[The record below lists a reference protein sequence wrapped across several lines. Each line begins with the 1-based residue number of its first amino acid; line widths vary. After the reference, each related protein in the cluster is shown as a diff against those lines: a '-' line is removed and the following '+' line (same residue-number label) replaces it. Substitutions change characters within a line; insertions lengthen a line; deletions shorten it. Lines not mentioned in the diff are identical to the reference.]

1 MGLSH
6 KPTYRV
12 EADGNDITEAIRENL
27 ISLTITDEAGV
38 KSDSLAI
45 SLHDRGYKLPKAGGQ
60 LKVWLGYGQAATFM
74 GLYVSDEISLSGPPD
89 KMDIKAAGAPQEKSA
104 AYSHLQTQK
113 TRSWLPQTIGAL
125 VATVSADHGLDPAVA
140 SDLSSVGLPH
150 IDQINESDMHLLTR
164 IAADHDAIAKANGG
178 KLVFAHK
185 GQGKT
190 ISGKAMPTVALIP
203 SEVTNYRVNI
213 TARSD
218 YNQVVAVWR
227 SVELAEDV
235 QYIAGAGEPVHRI
248 RHIYPTPEAA
258 AKAAKAKLEAF
269 QRGKQSLSVSLP
281 GRPELRAECRLSLS
295 GFRDGVNGLWSVAR
309 ATHKLGS
316 GGYVT
321 SVEGERV

>member
-1 MGLSH
+1 MGLTY
-6 KPTYRV
+6 KPAYRV

-45 SLHDRGYKLPKAGGQ
+45 SLHDKGYRLPKAGGQ

-74 GLYVSDEISLSGPPD
+74 GLYVSDEITLSGPPD

-125 VATVSADHGLDPAVA
+125 VATVGADHGLDPAVA
-140 SDLSSVGLPH
+140 SDLSGVGLPH

-190 ISGKAMPTVALIP
+190 ISGKSMPTMALIP
-203 SEVTNYRVNI
+203 SEVTNYRATI
-213 TARSD
+213 TARTD
-218 YNQVVAVWR
+218 YNKVVAIWR
-227 SVELAEDV
+227 SVESAKDIEE
-235 QYIAGAGEPVHRI
+235 IAGVGEPVHRI

-295 GFRDGVNGLWSVAR
+295 GFRDGVNGLWSITR